1 MSAEELITGA
11 AARALLYAPTDA
23 AARSAYEVGLL
34 RGLLREK
41 CAELAAFTDGPG
53 RTRGDYATVHAGD
66 AEVLVEFDFVRGEEP
81 IYDVESPGVGPGC
94 PPSLRI
100 ERALVNGAWIDPR
113 DAFPDQLIERWE
125 QTLLERQLEAA

>member
-1 MSAEELITGA
+1 MTTDQLIDGA
-11 AARALLYAPTDA
+11 AAKALLFAPTDP
-23 AARSAYEVGLL
+23 AARAAYEIGLL

-41 CAELAAFTDGPG
+41 CAELATFTDGDG
-53 RTRGDYATVHAGD
+53 RAYGPRAVVSADD

-94 PPSLRI
+94 PPSLLI
-100 ERALVNGAWIDPR
+100 QRALVNGEWVDPG
-113 DAFPDQLIERWE
+113 AVFAKELVERWE